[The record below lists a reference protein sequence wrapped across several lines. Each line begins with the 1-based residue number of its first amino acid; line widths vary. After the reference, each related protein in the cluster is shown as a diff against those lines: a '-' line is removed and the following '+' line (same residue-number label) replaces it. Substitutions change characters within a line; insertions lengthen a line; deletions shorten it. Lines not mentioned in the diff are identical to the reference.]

1 MKIAL
6 AMLLVFGLFGLRS
19 KRENPPT
26 HIPVSPSVGL
36 EVGQR
41 APAFALT
48 DQFGHQQSNETLKGL
63 QGTVLLFFRSA
74 DW

>member
-1 MKIAL
+1 MKIAVATL
-6 AMLLVFGLFGLRS
+6 FFFALFGLRAGEES
-19 KRENPPT
+19 PPGNRA
-26 HIPVSPSVGL
+26 ILPSPGL
-36 EVGQR
+36 EVGQQ

-48 DQFGHQQSNETLKGL
+48 DQFGREQSNETLKGL